1 MQEKVKLTS
10 AVELNGVKT
19 DTLIMREPT
28 VGDQL
33 SAHKVAGAD
42 DGEYELHM
50 FASVLGCA
58 PADLHQLTL
67 FDYAELQ
74 RAWFRLVSRDE
85 SAGGGQR

>member
-19 DTLIMREPT
+19 DTLTMREPT

-33 SAHKVAGAD
+33 SARKVAGAD

-58 PADLHQLTL
+58 PSDLHQLTL
-67 FDYAELQ
+67 FDYGELQ
-74 RAWFRLVSRDE
+74 KAWFRLVSRDE

>member
-1 MQEKVKLTS
+1 MNQTVKLTS
-10 AVELNGVKT
+10 AITLNGVKT
-19 DTLIMREPT
+19 DTMTMREPT

-33 SAHKVAGAD
+33 SARKVAGAD

-58 PADLHQLTL
+58 PSDLHQLTM

-74 RAWFRLVSRDE
+74 KAWFRLVSRDE
-85 SAGGGQR
+85 SAGGGPR